1 MDRVHARY
9 RRPVRQRDRPEAT
22 RVASALSLYER
33 EVEVL
38 PGLLSLECRSAFI
51 EQIIASLRRVEYV
64 RRLLTMNI
72 SEERGKPES
81 GIFDPLKAA
90 VLHKRQGNKEEACW
104 LVFLAIHFGKH
115 RRGRWRYASDVYGR
129 VGQPG
134 HWDWETVSQDAEG
147 FRDWLDLSVDLIRK
161 QDSPGGFGNHRKYE
175 SLAGRTSNGTG
186 AVVATYVDWV
196 YTSGSHE
203 ACFRVAYEASNNDA
217 PAAFDELYRGMSSI
231 RRFGRTARFDYL
243 AMLHKL
249 ELAAICPG
257 KAYLVGST
265 GPLAAARL
273 LYGEQ
278 GGQRAQASAIETR
291 LGKLESYLRI
301 GFDPLE
307 DALCNWQKSPGTF
320 KPFRG

>member
-1 MDRVHARY
+1 MRE
-9 RRPVRQRDRPEAT
+9 RDRPEAA
-22 RVASALSLYER
+22 RVSCALSLYES

-38 PGLLSLECRSAFI
+38 PGLLLSERRGVFVEQVI
-51 EQIIASLRRVEYV
+51 ESRRRVEYAK
-64 RRLLTMNI
+64 RLLTMNI
-72 SEERGKPES
+72 SDNRQDPES

-90 VLHKRQGNKEEACW
+90 VLHKRRGDTEEACW
-104 LVFLAIHFGKH
+104 LVLLAIHFGKH
-115 RRGRWRYASDVYGR
+115 RRSGWRYVSDVYGR
-129 VGQPG
+129 IGQPG
-134 HWDWETVSQDAEG
+134 RWDWETVSQNVEE
-147 FRDWLDLSVDLIRK
+147 FRDWLDLSADLIRR
-161 QDSPGGFGNHRKYE
+161 QNRPGGFGNHRKYE

-196 YTSGSHE
+196 HASGSHE
-203 ACFRVAYEASNNDA
+203 ACFRSAHEASDNEA
-217 PAAFDELYRGMSSI
+217 PVAFDELYRGMSTI

-249 ELAAICPG
+249 GLAEICPG

-265 GPLAAARL
+265 GPLTAARL

-278 GGQRAQASAIETR
+278 KGHQARASALDER
-291 LGKLESYLRI
+291 LVKLECYLRI

-307 DALCNWQKSPGTF
+307 DALCNWQKSPGEF